1 MVTYV
6 SFYLILSHSL
16 VVLFAVNITT
26 SGMVMRK
33 VQVDGENVTVNSVLL
48 NLPADDDTVQ

>member
-1 MVTYV
+1 MWLKVFLYFI
-6 SFYLILSHSL
+6 SSHSL

-33 VQVDGENVTVNSVLL
+33 VQVDGEKVTVNSVL
-48 NLPADDDTVQ
+48 NLLADDDTVQ